1 MQGQHLP
8 RQCLGVESIKKKEK
22 FRVGEVPAPAGVIR
36 HNIGLARNVVVSGNI
51 AMATQMQGIVPE

>member
-1 MQGQHLP
+1 MQGQHP

-36 HNIGLARNVVVSGNI
+36 HNIGLARNNVVVSGNI
-51 AMATQMQGIVPE
+51 AMAMLMQGIVLE